1 MEASSYV
8 SLMGATTINTES
20 TKIDIDGLAWA
31 VAEDG
36 PAAHHDELVAVAR
49 NARNAG
55 VASIAAS
62 VLADR
67 DAPHVA
73 RQRAFALVAA
83 ELMVVRAGSPLY
95 AVA

>member
-1 MEASSYV
+1 MDE
-8 SLMGATTINTES
+8 
-20 TKIDIDGLAWA
+20 LAWA
-31 VAEDG
+31 LAEDG

-49 NARNAG
+49 NARSAG

-73 RQRAFALVAA
+73 RQRAFALVSA
-83 ELMVVRAGSPLY
+83 ELVVVRAGSPLY

>member
-1 MEASSYV
+1 
-8 SLMGATTINTES
+8 MGTSTSNTER
-20 TKIDIDGLAWA
+20 TNVDIDELAWA

-36 PAAHHDELVAVAR
+36 PAAHHDELVTVAR

-55 VASIAAS
+55 VATIAAS

-73 RQRAFALVAA
+73 RQRAFALVSA

>member
-1 MEASSYV
+1 
-8 SLMGATTINTES
+8 MGATTINTDNRE
-20 TKIDIDGLAWA
+20 IDIDELAWA

-36 PAAHHDELVAVAR
+36 PAAHHEELVAVAR
-49 NARNAG
+49 NARSAG

-73 RQRAFALVAA
+73 RQRAFALVSA
-83 ELMVVRAGSPLY
+83 ELVVVRAGSPLY